1 MKKILLG
8 IALILF
14 GFNLTYVTIQAQWAG
29 ADAIGLCISVVGLVV
44 SLIGGFS
51 KDK

>member
-1 MKKILLG
+1 MKKVLLG

-14 GFNLTYVTIQAQWAG
+14 GFNLTYVAIQAGWSG
-29 ADAIGLCISVVGLVV
+29 IDVVGLCVSVVGIVV
-44 SLIGGFS
+44 SLIGGLS

>member
-14 GFNLTYVTIQAQWAG
+14 GFNLTYISIYAELSGFDFV
-29 ADAIGLCISVVGLVV
+29 GLCISVAGLAV

>member
-1 MKKILLG
+1 MKKVLLG

-14 GFNLTYVTIQAQWAG
+14 GFNLTYVSINAG
-29 ADAIGLCISVVGLVV
+29 WSPMDVIGLLISVVGIVV

>member
-1 MKKILLG
+1 MKKVLIG
-8 IALILF
+8 IAIILF
-14 GFNLTYVTIQAQWAG
+14 GFNLTYVSISAG
-29 ADAIGLCISVVGLVV
+29 WSGIDVAGLCISVVGLAI

>member
-1 MKKILLG
+1 MKKVLLG

-14 GFNLTYVTIQAQWAG
+14 GFNLTYVSINAG
-29 ADAIGLCISVVGLVV
+29 CSGIDFVGLCISVTGLAV
-44 SLIGGFS
+44 SLIGGLN